1 MPFALRPL
9 KALPMKAL
17 GLALALTAVSQP
29 LLAEGFLRADGQ
41 KIVNEKGE
49 TVLLRGMG
57 LGGWML
63 QEGYMLQLN
72 QIGQQHAIRAKIE
85 DLIGKED
92 TQAFY
97 DAWLANHTTKADI
110 DAMAEWGFNS
120 VRLPMHYNL
129 FTLPVEREPVAG
141 QNTWIE
147 KGFALTDA
155 LLAWC
160 KANNMYLILDLHATP
175 GGQGND
181 NAISDRDPNKPSLWD
196 SPANQQKMVELWR
209 KLAQRYANEPWVG
222 AYDIINEP
230 NWGFQYADDK
240 HGCKEEKNE
249 PLRKL
254 MVDTTKAI
262 REVDSKH
269 MIIIEG
275 NCWGNNYK
283 GILPAWDN
291 NITLSFHKYWNN
303 NTQGE
308 ISGVLK
314 LREQYNVPIWLGESG
329 ENSNLWFADAIRL
342 MENNGIGWAFWPLKK
357 LGINNPLQIEA
368 NPGYAKVKDYLI
380 GKGERPSA
388 ADAKKALM
396 QLAQKDVNFAN
407 NKVRADVLDAMFR
420 QPHSETSIAFAPNLV
435 SGKKS
440 VIKAVDF
447 DLGTAAYADASAA
460 DYHVST
466 NGAWT
471 VWNSS
476 KSYRNDGVDIGISTA
491 GKKSPAY
498 FVDNIE
504 AGEWLE
510 YRLNVKTPGVYSLKL
525 QVKSAQANAAL
536 SLMLNNRP
544 VGDSLSIAP
553 ATDWQLQPIAQ
564 LELVAGINT
573 LRVKTMTGGYQ
584 LAELVFEQ

>member
-49 TVLLRGMG
+49 TMLLRGMG

-92 TQAFY
+92 AQAFY

-110 DAMAEWGFNS
+110 DAMAKWGFNS
-120 VRLPMHYNL
+120 LRLPMHYNL
-129 FTLPVEREPVAG
+129 FTLPVEQEPVAG

-471 VWNSS
+471 VWNPS

>member
-1 MPFALRPL
+1 MTFALRPL

-17 GLALALTAVSQP
+17 GLALAFTTISQP

-49 TVLLRGMG
+49 AVLLRGMG

-85 DLIGKED
+85 DLIGKEA
-92 TQAFY
+92 TQDFY

-110 DAMAEWGFNS
+110 DAMAKWGFNS

-129 FTLPVEREPVAG
+129 FTLPVEQEPVAG

-196 SPANQQKMVELWR
+196 SPANQQKMIELWR
-209 KLAQRYANEPWVG
+209 KLAQRYANESWIG

-240 HGCKEEKNE
+240 NGCKEEKNE

-254 MVDTTKAI
+254 MMDTTKAI

-283 GILPAWDN
+283 GILPTWDS

-303 NTQGE
+303 NTQAD
-308 ISGVLK
+308 ISDMMK
-314 LREQYNVPIWLGESG
+314 LSEQYKVPIWLGESG

-368 NPGYAKVKDYLI
+368 NPGYTKVKQYLV
-380 GKGERPSA
+380 GKGERPTA
-388 ADAKKALM
+388 AEARKALM

-407 NKVRADVLDAMFR
+407 NKVRTDVLDAMFR
-420 QPHSETSIAFAPNLV
+420 QPHSSASIAFAPNLV

-440 VIKAVDF
+440 VINAVDF

-471 VWNSS
+471 AWNPS
-476 KSYRNDGVDIGISTA
+476 KSYRNDGVDIGVSSV

-510 YRLNVKTPGVYSLKL
+510 YHLNVKTSGVYLLKL
-525 QVKSAQANAAL
+525 QVRSAQANAAL
-536 SLMLNNRP
+536 SLLLNNRP
-544 VGDSLSIAP
+544 VGDSLAIAP
-553 ATDWQLQPIAQ
+553 ATEWQLQPIAQ
-564 LELVAGINT
+564 LELAAGINT
-573 LRVKTMTGGYQ
+573 LRVKTVSGGYQ

>member
-1 MPFALRPL
+1 MIRHL
-9 KALPMKAL
+9 KTL
-17 GLALALTAVSQP
+17 GLALSLTAVSQP
-29 LLAEGFLRADGQ
+29 LLADGYLHADGQ
-41 KIVNEKGE
+41 KIINDQGE

-72 QIGQQHAIRAKIE
+72 QLGQQHVIRAKIE

-92 TQAFY
+92 TKAFY

-110 DAMAEWGFNS
+110 DAMASWGFNS

-129 FTLPVEREPVAG
+129 FTLPTEQEPVAG
-141 QNTWIE
+141 QNTWLE
-147 KGFALTDA
+147 KGFELTDA

-181 NAISDRDPNKPSLWD
+181 NAISDRDPTKPSLWD
-196 SPANQQKMVELWR
+196 SPANQQKMIELWR

-254 MVDTTKAI
+254 MMETTKAI

-283 GILPAWDN
+283 GVLPAWDKN
-291 NITLSFHKYWNN
+291 MTLSFHKYWSN

-308 ISGVLK
+308 ISGILK
-314 LREQYNVPIWLGESG
+314 LREQYNLPAWLGESG

-357 LGINNPLQIEA
+357 LGINNPLQIDA
-368 NPGYAKVKDYLI
+368 NPGYTNVKDYLI

-388 ADAKKALM
+388 SEAKKALM
-396 QLAQKDVNFAN
+396 QLAQKDVNFHN

-420 QPHSETSIAFAPNLV
+420 QPHSATSTAFAPNLV

-440 VIKAVDF
+440 IIKAVDF
-447 DLGTAAYADASAA
+447 DMGTAAYADVNPA

-466 NGAWT
+466 NGDWT
-471 VWNSS
+471 VWNPS
-476 KSYRNDGVDIGISTA
+476 KRYRNDGVEIGVATES
-491 GKKSPAY
+491 KKSPAY

-504 AGEWLE
+504 TGEWLE
-510 YRLNVKTPGVYSLKL
+510 YHLNVKKAGVYLLKL
-525 QVKSAQANAAL
+525 RVKSAQANAAMAL
-536 SLMLNNRP
+536 TLNNKP
-544 VGDSLSIAP
+544 VGDSLAIAP
-553 ATDWQLQPIAQ
+553 ATDWQLQPVAQ
-564 LELVAGINT
+564 LELAAGVNT
-573 LRVKTMTGGYQ
+573 LRVKTTAGGYQ

>member
-1 MPFALRPL
+1 VTLRSL
-9 KALPMKAL
+9 KTISLTL
-17 GLALALTAVSQP
+17 TLAAASHSLWAD
-29 LLAEGFLRADGQ
+29 GYLRAEGQ
-41 KIVNEKGE
+41 KIVDEKGE

-72 QIGQQHAIRAKIE
+72 QLGPQHAIRAKIE
-85 DLIGKED
+85 GLIGRED

-97 DAWLANHTTKADI
+97 DAWLANHTTKEDI
-110 DAMAEWGFNS
+110 DAMAKWGFNS

-129 FTLPVEREPVAG
+129 FTLPVEQEPVAG
-141 QNTWIE
+141 QNTWLE
-147 KGFALTDA
+147 KGFELTDA

-160 KANNMYLILDLHATP
+160 KANNMYLILDLHAAP

-181 NAISDRDPNKPSLWD
+181 NAISDRDPTKPSLWD
-196 SPANQQKMVELWR
+196 SPANQQKMVEFWR
-209 KLAQRYANEPWVG
+209 KLAHRYANEPWIG

-254 MVDTTKAI
+254 MVETTKAI

-283 GILPAWDN
+283 GVLPAWDK

-303 NTQGE
+303 NTPGD
-308 ISGVLK
+308 ISDILK
-314 LREQYNVPIWLGESG
+314 LREQHNMPIWLGESG

-342 MENNGIGWAFWPLKK
+342 MESNGIGWAFWPLKK

-368 NPGYAKVKDYLI
+368 NPGYTKVKDYLI

-388 ADAKKALM
+388 AEAKKALM
-396 QLAQKDVNFAN
+396 QLAQRDINFRN
-407 NKVRADVLDAMFR
+407 NKVRSDVLDAMFR
-420 QPHSETSIAFAPNLV
+420 QPHSATSVAFAQNLV

-447 DLGTAAYADASAA
+447 DLGTAAYSDVDAA

-466 NGAWT
+466 NGEWIAW
-471 VWNSS
+471 NPS
-476 KSYRNDGVDIGISTA
+476 KAYRNDGVDIGVIA
-491 GKKSPAY
+491 DNKSPSY
-498 FVDNIE
+498 FVDKV
-504 AGEWLE
+504 ATGEWLE
-510 YRLNVKTPGVYSLKL
+510 YRLDVKDAGVYSLKL
-525 QVKSAQANAAL
+525 RVKSAQPNAAL
-536 SLMLNNRP
+536 ALTLNNQAM
-544 VGDSLSIAP
+544 GDSLSIAP
-553 ATDWQLQPIAQ
+553 TTDWQLQPLAQ
-564 LELVAGINT
+564 LELAQGINT
-573 LRVKTMTGGYQ
+573 LRVKAVNGGYQ
-584 LAELVFEQ
+584 LAELVFER

>member
-1 MPFALRPL
+1 VTPVLRL
-9 KALPMKAL
+9 LNSRFIRVL
-17 GLALALTAVSQP
+17 GVSLTLTTLCQP
-29 LLAEGFLRADGQ
+29 LCAEGFLRADGQ

-72 QIGQQHAIRAKIE
+72 QLGQQHLIRAKIE
-85 DLIGKED
+85 ELIGEED

-110 DAMAEWGFNS
+110 DAMATWGFNS

-129 FTLPVEREPVAG
+129 FTLPVEQEPVAG
-141 QNTWIE
+141 ENTWLE
-147 KGFALTDA
+147 KGFVLTDA

-209 KLAQRYANEPWVG
+209 KLAQRYANEPWIG

-230 NWGFQYADDK
+230 NWGFQQADDK
-240 HGCKEEKNE
+240 NGCKEEKNE

-254 MVDTTKAI
+254 MMDTTKAI
-262 REVDSKH
+262 RAVDSKH

-283 GILPAWDN
+283 GILPAWDSN
-291 NITLSFHKYWNN
+291 MALSFHKYWNN
-303 NTQGE
+303 NTQGD
-308 ISGVLK
+308 ISGIMA

-329 ENSNLWFADAIRL
+329 ENSNLWFTDAIRL
-342 MENNGIGWAFWPLKK
+342 MEKNGIGWAFWPLKK
-357 LGINNPLQIEA
+357 QGINNPLQIEA
-368 NPGYAKVKDYLI
+368 NPGYAKVRDYLI
-380 GKGERPSA
+380 GKGERPTA
-388 ADAKKALM
+388 AEAKKALM
-396 QLAQKDVNFAN
+396 QLAQKDVSFAN
-407 NKVRADVLDAMFR
+407 NHIRLDVIDAMFR
-420 QPHSETSIAFAPNLV
+420 QPHSSTSIAFAPNEV
-435 SGKKS
+435 MGKKS
-440 VIKAVDF
+440 IIKAVDF
-447 DLGTAAYADASAA
+447 DMGTAAYADNTAA

-466 NGAWT
+466 NGDWT
-471 VWNSS
+471 VWNPS
-476 KSYRNDGVDIGISTA
+476 KSYRNDGVDIGVSSA
-491 GKKSPAY
+491 GKNSPTY
-498 FVDNIE
+498 FVDNTE

-510 YRLNVKTPGVYSLKL
+510 YRLNVNTPGVYSLKL
-525 QVKSAQANAAL
+525 RVKSSQANAAV
-536 SLMLNNRP
+536 SLILNNRS
-544 VGDSLSIAP
+544 VGDSLALVSAS
-553 ATDWQLQPIAQ
+553 DWQLQPVAQ
-564 LELVAGINT
+564 LELAAGMNT
-573 LRVKTMTGGYQ
+573 LRVKTVAGGYQ